1 MFCMKCGNELPD
13 NAGFCNKCGTQLGQ
27 MQQMGAMQP
36 MQQPYAPAQK
46 KKTASLTVSAIVHVI
61 LAIPFLILGF
71 WLRNKGGY
79 NYTWRP
85 PYSSYEIFTL
95 GILAIGGIAMLIAIV
110 LAIVVTVRKN
120 S

>member
-27 MQQMGAMQP
+27 MQQMGAMQ
-36 MQQPYAPAQK
+36 QLYAPAQK

-85 PYSSYEIFTL
+85 PYSSYEILTL